1 MADNIGRVASKARL
15 ELSVGY
21 LSPPAPRSFLFGRAP
36 KSMFVCMNCVFLRPA
51 HHRSHFF
58 AGLDPVLVTP
68 DMRGKIVVGAMMAK
82 AAKKTID
89 RPHEFQAEVA
99 KLLHLM
105 VHSVYSDRDVFLRE
119 LISNGAD
126 ALDKL
131 RYEAI
136 RKPALLADTPLLNI
150 VIAPDKKT
158 KTLTIADS
166 GIGMGEDELIDN
178 LGTIAKSGTQAF
190 VKKAGEGLN
199 LIGQFG
205 VGFYSAFIVATRVD
219 VTSRKAGSKSAF
231 VWSSDGAGTFTV
243 KPAEKETRGTA
254 ITLHLK
260 DDAKEF
266 LEGWKIEQVVRA
278 YSDHIGH
285 PIMLAD
291 GEKDAI
297 QINTANAIWTRP
309 KSDLTQEQHKEFFGH
324 ISGTYSDP
332 ALTIHYR
339 AEGRHEY
346 TVLLY
351 VPAERPF
358 DLYDPE
364 RKGRQKLYVKR
375 IYIADD
381 AQLLPAYL
389 RFVRG
394 IIDSED
400 MPLNLSREML
410 QDNPQVAAIRKA
422 VTKKVLG
429 ELRKCAEKDP
439 EKFAKIWEVFGP
451 VIKEGLYEDMAHRDQ
466 LFEFA
471 TFRTTKSAAALL
483 KDYIAG
489 LKENQTA
496 IYYLAGEDALK
507 AAASPQLEGY
517 KARDIEVLLLTD
529 PVDSFWVRTALGF
542 DGKPFRSVTQG
553 AADLDLIPLKDAPEK
568 NGKADGVTAKLI
580 VAMKEALG
588 ANVKDVR
595 NSKRLTDS
603 AVCLVADGDLD
614 RTLEKLLSRQ
624 QDSGVRVSAPVLE
637 INADHPLIIA
647 LSKIADSGGRSISL
661 VDAAQLLLDQAQVLE
676 GEPVAD
682 PAGFA
687 QRMSRVMT
695 KALM

>member
-1 MADNIGRVASKARL
+1 
-15 ELSVGY
+15 
-21 LSPPAPRSFLFGRAP
+21 
-36 KSMFVCMNCVFLRPA
+36 
-51 HHRSHFF
+51 
-58 AGLDPVLVTP
+58 
-68 DMRGKIVVGAMMAK
+68 MAK
-82 AAKKTID
+82 AARKKTEK
-89 RPHEFQAEVA
+89 PHEFQAEVA
-99 KLLHLM
+99 KLLQLM

-136 RKPALLADTPLLNI
+136 KKPKLLADTPLLNI
-150 VIAPDKKT
+150 VIAPDKAA

-166 GIGMGEDELIDN
+166 GIGMSEDELIDN

-190 VKKAGEGLN
+190 VEKAGEGLN

-205 VGFYSAFIVATRVD
+205 VGFYSAFIVATRVE
-219 VTSRKAGSKSAF
+219 VTSRKAGSADAF

-243 KPAEKETRGTA
+243 KPATKETRGTA
-254 ITLHLK
+254 ITLFLK

-266 LEGWKIEQVVRA
+266 LDGWKIEQVVRA

-285 PIMLAD
+285 PIMLVD
-291 GEKDAI
+291 GKKDAS

-309 KSDLTQEQHKEFFGH
+309 KSEVTPEQHKEFFGL

-351 VPAERPF
+351 IPGERPF

-375 IYIADD
+375 VYIADD
-381 AQLLPAYL
+381 AHLLPAYL

-422 VTKKVLG
+422 VTKKVLN
-429 ELRKCAEKDP
+429 ELKKCSETNAEN
-439 EKFAKIWEVFGP
+439 FTKIWEVFGP

-471 TFRTTKSAAALL
+471 KFRTTKSAAVLL

-496 IYYLAGEDALK
+496 IYYLAGEDGLK
-507 AAASPQLEGY
+507 ASSSPQLEGY

-542 DGKPFRSVTQG
+542 DGKPFKSVTQG

-568 NGKADGVTAKLI
+568 NETSDSATAKLI

-588 ANVKDVR
+588 DKVKDVR

-624 QDSGVRVSAPVLE
+624 KDSGVNISAPVLE
-637 INADHPLIIA
+637 INPNNPLIIA
-647 LSKIADSGGRSISL
+647 LSAIADAGGRSISL
-661 VDAAQLLLDQAQVLE
+661 ADAAQLLLDQAHVLE

-682 PAGFA
+682 PSGFA
-687 QRMSRVMT
+687 QRMTRVMT

>member
-1 MADNIGRVASKARL
+1 MVK
-15 ELSVGY
+15 
-21 LSPPAPRSFLFGRAP
+21 
-36 KSMFVCMNCVFLRPA
+36 
-51 HHRSHFF
+51 
-58 AGLDPVLVTP
+58 T
-68 DMRGKIVVGAMMAK
+68 
-82 AAKKTID
+82 AKK
-89 RPHEFQAEVA
+89 PKAESHEFQAEVA

-136 RKPALLADTPLLNI
+136 AQPTLLEDAPLLNI
-150 VIAPDKKT
+150 VITPDKTAKA
-158 KTLTIADS
+158 LTITDS
-166 GIGMGEDELIDN
+166 GIGMSEDELIDN

-190 VKKAGEGLN
+190 VEKAGQGVN

-205 VGFYSAFIVATRVD
+205 VGFYSAFIVANLVE
-219 VTSRKAGSKSAF
+219 VTSRKAGTEESFTWASE
-231 VWSSDGAGTFTV
+231 GAGTFTV
-243 KPAEKETRGTA
+243 VPAKKGPRGTS
-254 ITLHLK
+254 IILHLK
-260 DDAKEF
+260 DDALEF

-291 GEKDAI
+291 GSEAPK
-297 QINTANAIWTRP
+297 QVNTANAIWTRS
-309 KSDLTQEQHKEFFGH
+309 KTEVTAEQHKEFFGH
-324 ISGTYSDP
+324 VSGSYTDP

-351 VPAERPF
+351 VPSERPF

-375 IYIADD
+375 VYIADD

-394 IIDSED
+394 VIDSED

-410 QDNPQVAAIRKA
+410 QHNPQVAAIRKA
-422 VTKKVLG
+422 VTNKVLG
-429 ELRKCAEKDP
+429 ELKKCSDTDAET
-439 EKFAKIWEVFGP
+439 FAKIWEIFGP
-451 VIKEGLYEDMAHRDQ
+451 VIKEGLYEDMEHRDQ
-466 LFEFA
+466 LFEFVR
-471 TFRTTKSAAALL
+471 FKSTKSASVTL

-496 IYYLAGEDALK
+496 IYYLTGEDALK

-517 KARDIEVLLLTD
+517 KARDVEVLLFTD

-542 DGKPFRSVTQG
+542 EGKPFKSVTQG
-553 AADLDLIPLKDAPEK
+553 KADLDLIAVKDAPAK
-568 NGKADGVTAKLI
+568 NEGREAAAAKLI
-580 VAMKEALG
+580 VAMKQALG
-588 ANVKDVR
+588 DKVKDVR
-595 NSKRLTDS
+595 SSTRLTDS

-614 RTLEKLLSRQ
+614 RTLEKLLARQ
-624 QDSGVRVSAPVLE
+624 KDSGVNVSAPVLE
-637 INADHPLIIA
+637 INASHPLIVA
-647 LSKIADSGGRSISL
+647 LAAAAENGAASSEIG
-661 VDAAQLLLDQAQVLE
+661 DAAQLLLDQAHVLE
-676 GEPVAD
+676 GEPVSD
-682 PAGFA
+682 PSGFSR
-687 QRMSRVMT
+687 RMASVLT
-695 KALM
+695 KAFAR

>member
-1 MADNIGRVASKARL
+1 
-15 ELSVGY
+15 
-21 LSPPAPRSFLFGRAP
+21 
-36 KSMFVCMNCVFLRPA
+36 
-51 HHRSHFF
+51 
-58 AGLDPVLVTP
+58 
-68 DMRGKIVVGAMMAK
+68 MAK
-82 AAKKTID
+82 SAKKSSAQKSASQ
-89 RPHEFQAEVA
+89 PHEFQAEVA
-99 KLLHLM
+99 KLLQLM

-136 RKPALLADTPLLNI
+136 ATPALLEDQPTLNI
-150 VIAPDKKT
+150 VITPDKSA

-166 GIGMGEDELIDN
+166 GIGMSEAELTEN

-190 VKKAGEGLN
+190 VEKAGQGVN

-205 VGFYSAFIVATRVD
+205 VGFYSAFIVASRVE
-219 VTSRKAGSKSAF
+219 VTSRKAGTEEAF
-231 VWSSDGAGTFTV
+231 MWASEGAGTFTV
-243 KPAEKETRGTA
+243 TPAEKPLRGTS
-254 ITLHLK
+254 IVLHLK
-260 DDAKEF
+260 DDAVEF

-285 PIMLAD
+285 
-291 GEKDAI
+291 AI
-297 QINTANAIWTRP
+297 LLTNDEGASQINSANAIWTRA
-309 KSDLTQEQHKEFFGH
+309 KADVTAEQHKEFFGH
-324 ISGTYSDP
+324 ISGSYSDP
-332 ALTIHYR
+332 AITIHYR

-351 VPAERPF
+351 VPGERPF

-375 IYIADD
+375 VYIADD
-381 AQLLPAYL
+381 ANLLPAYL

-422 VTKKVLG
+422 VTNRVLAELKKCS
-429 ELRKCAEKDP
+429 ENDSAT
-439 EKFAKIWEVFGP
+439 FAKVWDVFGP
-451 VIKEGLYEDMAHRDQ
+451 VIKEGLYEDFEHREQ

-471 TFRTTKSAAALL
+471 SFKSTKSDAVKL
-483 KDYIAG
+483 KDYVAG

-496 IYYLAGEDALK
+496 IYYLAGDDAVK

-517 KARDIEVLLLTD
+517 RARDIEVLLFTD
-529 PVDSFWVRTALGF
+529 PVDSFWVRTAMGF
-542 DGKPFRSVTQG
+542 DGKPFKSVTQG
-553 AADLDLIPLKDAPEK
+553 AADLDLIPLKDVPPKDEK
-568 NGKADGVTAKLI
+568 VEAATATLI
-580 VAMKEALG
+580 VAMKQALG
-588 ANVKDVR
+588 DKVKDVR

-603 AVCLVADGDLD
+603 AVCLVADGELD

-624 QDSGVRVSAPVLE
+624 KDSGVNVSAPVLE
-637 INADHPLIIA
+637 INASHPLIIA
-647 LSKIADSGGRSISL
+647 LEKAAEKAGDDFA
-661 VDAAQLLLDQAQVLE
+661 DAAQLLLDQAHVLE
-676 GEPVAD
+676 GEPLAD

-687 QRMSRVMT
+687 RRMSSVMT
-695 KALM
+695 RLFTS